1 MRINCKF
8 TPLFVSL
15 AGLMLAGCATQRPPR
30 QVSGPARR
38 PMPPTFEETYH
49 EPAPVRPAPV
59 EVVRPAPVVIA
70 EPLPPPVLTPTA
82 PATPRAGTPHTVRR
96 GETLSGIAL
105 QHRMTWRELADYNRI
120 ADPNAIRVGQ
130 TILIPPAP
138 GAAAAAP
145 APAVTPRTAAAPVAG
160 DGHYIVQPGDNLT
173 VIARR
178 HNTTISALR
187 QVNNLTSDT
196 IRVGQRLTLPQG
208 SAAPST
214 PAVAAPAPATPA
226 TPRAVP
232 TPRPV
237 ATPET
242 PATATPAPAA
252 PEAPAPPADDRAF
265 TIVVEE
271 GDTLESISASYVV
284 SVEALRRENNLAPNA
299 QVRPGDRL
307 RIPPTSW

>member
-30 QVSGPARR
+30 QVSGPARH

-49 EPAPVRPAPV
+49 QPVPVRPAPV

-70 EPLPPPVLTPTA
+70 EPLPAPLPP
-82 PATPRAGTPHTVRR
+82 PATLPPRAGTPHTVRR
-96 GETLSGIAL
+96 GETLSAIAL
-105 QHRMTWRELADYNRI
+105 QHRMTWRELADFNSI
-120 ADPNAIRVGQ
+120 ADPNSIRVGQ

-138 GAAAAAP
+138 GAAAP
-145 APAVTPRTAAAPVAG
+145 APAVTPRAAAPVAG
-160 DGHYIVQPGDNLT
+160 DGHYVVQPGDNLT

-178 HNTTISALR
+178 HNTTVSALR

-208 SAAPST
+208 SAAPAT
-214 PAVAAPAPATPA
+214 PAAAGPESATPA

-237 ATPET
+237 ATPAT